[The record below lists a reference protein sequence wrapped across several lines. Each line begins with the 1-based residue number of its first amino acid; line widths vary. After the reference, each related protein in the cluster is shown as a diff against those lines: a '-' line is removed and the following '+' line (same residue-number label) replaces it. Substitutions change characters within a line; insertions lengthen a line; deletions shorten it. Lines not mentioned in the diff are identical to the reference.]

1 LSSFTGK
8 QHQVAVVCG
17 RIGGN
22 VVALCRTYDVY
33 DRLTDGPAGGRES
46 RVSRPNQLAAV
57 HRLQL
62 CRRQTT
68 NRPGRKAARLLR
80 CQPRYR

>member
-33 DRLTDGPAGGRES
+33 DRLTDGLAGGRES
-46 RVSRPNQLAAV
+46 RVSRPDKLAAV
-57 HRLQL
+57 HRLQIAVL
-62 CRRQTT
+62 ATD
-68 NRPGRKAARLLR
+68 N
-80 CQPRYR
+80 